1 MYLKYCCDKYG
12 EEFQHDYECLDHE
25 KDCNNV
31 PIWDK
36 DIVTITQEEYDELI
50 KDCRFLNALQAAGVD
65 NWSGYGKAFDIL
77 KEWDEEGE

>member
-1 MYLKYCCDKYG
+1 MYFPTQEYETHRLLALLGDIQLDYMQERYLKEYVFNK
-12 EEFQHDYECLDHE
+12 
-25 KDCNNV
+25 
-31 PIWDK
+31 
-36 DIVTITQEEYDELI
+36 EEYDELI